1 MSFKATKRL
10 AVAALCLAAVA
21 LPAKAD
27 NLASNFTVAP
37 QSWLGNVAQNIR
49 LSPGGA
55 FIVPFGNPLGG
66 PVSVTFTA
74 ECQLVAGT
82 TSWLHVS
89 VLIDNL
95 VTPPSGSDA
104 AFCSGRGAGV
114 QGGWA
119 RHSITVT
126 RLLGPGAHNVRVVA
140 AVSGVH
146 TGARLDDTTIMVE
159 R

>member
-27 NLASNFTVAP
+27 NLVSNFTVAP
-37 QSWLGNVAQNIR
+37 QSWLGNLSQGIR

-55 FIVPFGNPLGG
+55 IVVPFGNPLGG

-89 VLIDNL
+89 VLIDNA

-126 RLLGPGAHNVRVVA
+126 RLLGAGAHSVRVIA
-140 AVSGVH
+140 AVSGLH

>member
-1 MSFKATKRL
+1 M
-10 AVAALCLAAVA
+10 
-21 LPAKAD
+21 
-27 NLASNFTVAP
+27 
-37 QSWLGNVAQNIR
+37 
-49 LSPGGA
+49 
-55 FIVPFGNPLGG
+55 PFGNPLGG

-82 TSWLHVS
+82 ASWLHVS

-95 VTPPSGSDA
+95 ATLPSGSDA

-126 RLLGPGAHNVRVVA
+126 RLLAGGAHSVRVVA
-140 AVSGVH
+140 AVTGPH
-146 TGARLDDTTIMVE
+146 TGARLDDTSIMVE